1 MKRADTLHSIVWK
14 RYIRMPYGHLID
26 YASPDGNTVFP
37 SKEQCESDFPN
48 PMGWWTPSENGSFFT
63 GLYLAALTEKYKLNP
78 NEKTASEINLLVKGL
93 FLNQDVS
100 EVDGFI
106 ARGVADD
113 GISHYKLSSEDQV
126 GPWVYGL
133 WCAYESDATDKTVK
147 EEIKV
152 HISREMEGLCRNGF
166 NIPCEITGYT
176 WGSFIRGDFRGC
188 AKLLGCIMAAYRITG
203 EYKWLE
209 IYEKLA
215 EEKPDGILTR
225 ADICRYGLAPDM
237 VKNTG
242 LIQFWIHACAH
253 LFLEKLADYD
263 EKRRTVYKQ
272 ALENNCAVAVKF
284 LDGYKTYLASER
296 LDFDTDWT
304 KLSHLYKRTENPTDG
319 MNIAL
324 EQNRFWMSK
333 IVPER
338 HIEHNVLGNM
348 LFASVICL
356 TSGNKDI
363 SETAKNAIF
372 SAANEINWEKLN
384 LSYAFVAESAIYYS
398 LRKDK

>member
-1 MKRADTLHSIVWK
+1 
-14 RYIRMPYGHLID
+14 
-26 YASPDGNTVFP
+26 
-37 SKEQCESDFPN
+37 
-48 PMGWWTPSENGSFFT
+48 
-63 GLYLAALTEKYKLNP
+63 
-78 NEKTASEINLLVKGL
+78 
-93 FLNQDVS
+93 
-100 EVDGFI
+100 
-106 ARGVADD
+106 
-113 GISHYKLSSEDQV
+113 
-126 GPWVYGL
+126 
-133 WCAYESDATDKTVK
+133 
-147 EEIKV
+147 
-152 HISREMEGLCRNGF
+152 
-166 NIPCEITGYT
+166 
-176 WGSFIRGDFRGC
+176 
-188 AKLLGCIMAAYRITG
+188 MAAYRITG

-209 IYEKLA
+209 LYEKLA

-237 VKNTG
+237 VKNNG

-272 ALENNCAVAVKF
+272 ALENNGAAAVKF
-284 LDGYKTYLASER
+284 LDGYKKYLASER

-363 SETAKNAIF
+363 SETAKITVY
-372 SAANEINWEKLN
+372 SATDEINWEKLN